1 MTDISKQFSEK
12 QLLSQLTWF
21 ALWAIVGGFLGLIVG
36 SACAVFLISLQW
48 VTQWR
53 ESHVWI
59 IALLPLLAAAVAYLY
74 QRFDTGEEGK
84 GNNTIIFR
92 IQNPDNKPI
101 SWRMSP
107 MVFLGT
113 LLTHLGGGSAGR
125 EGTAVQIGG
134 ALASLLLKFGRW
146 SKENQ
151 ILLVMC
157 GAGAG
162 FSALF
167 GTPLAGAIFAIE
179 FAVIG
184 KMWHKAWLPVFWAS
198 VCANY
203 VCNLWPMSHTH
214 YPQIQMPAFSPE
226 NLLYVLIAATT
237 FGLAA
242 RLFVWLNNWLSNQS
256 KVFISN
262 AAFRA
267 AIGGAIVAA
276 SVWAAGTT
284 QYIGLGLPLIEASF
298 QTPQA
303 SYIFLIKI
311 LLTCITLSFGMKG
324 GEVTPL
330 FFIGATLGSALA
342 AWLPLPVQGLA
353 GMGLIAVFAA
363 AANVPLTGLILGVE
377 LFGAQAGLYW
387 ALATWLACWVS
398 GKKGIYMAQQFF

>member
-1 MTDISKQFSEK
+1 MTQTQTQLSYKQPLN
-12 QLLSQLTWF
+12 QLAWF
-21 ALWAIVGGFLGLIVG
+21 GLWAGLGLLLGLIVG
-36 SACAVFLISLQW
+36 SACAIFLISLQW

-59 IALLPLLAAAVAYLY
+59 IGLLPLLAAAVAYLY
-74 QRFDTGEEGK
+74 QRFDTGEESK
-84 GNNTIIFR
+84 GNNTIISR
-92 IQNPDNKPI
+92 IQHPEQKPI

-107 MVFLGT
+107 MVLVGT

-151 ILLVMC
+151 ILLLMC

-179 FAVIG
+179 FAVVG

-198 VCANY
+198 LCANY
-203 VCNLWPMSHTH
+203 VCNLWPVTHTH
-214 YPQIQMPAFSPE
+214 YPQITMPTFSPE
-226 NLLYVLIAATT
+226 NLLYVVVAAIA

-242 RLFVWLNNWLSNQS
+242 RVFVWLNEWLSAKS
-256 KVFISN
+256 KQFISN
-262 AAFRA
+262 AILRA

-276 SVWAAGTT
+276 SVWLAGTT

-298 QTPQA
+298 REPQA
-303 SYIFLIKI
+303 IYIFFIKI
-311 LLTCITLSFGMKG
+311 VLTCLTLSFGMKG

-342 AWLPLPVQGLA
+342 VWLPLPVAGLA
-353 GMGLIAVFAA
+353 GMGLIAVFSAS
-363 AANVPLTGLILGVE
+363 ANVPLTGLLLGVE

-398 GKKGIYMAQQFF
+398 GKKGIYTTQQLF